1 MGNALIGIVLFEWA
15 MCKTRVVRRIDEERD
30 SLFPAWRRLD
40 VKKWSRWKMYPTAM
54 TIMPIRLFWFLVS
67 AIFVFILIKILL
79 CRADLKSERSR
90 RRKSVQILL
99 GLCSYFT
106 CIWFGVFPKKKVIQA
121 DYTEWLGPDY
131 KTNQQMPKNVPTTI
145 GNHSGPFDIAVILSA
160 LNGEV
165 AFLAKGELENVPIVS
180 YLILVMGG
188 MFAPRGGTAQ
198 AKESV
203 V

>member
-15 MCKTRVVRRIDEERD
+15 MCKTKIVRRIDEERD
-30 SLFPAWRRLD
+30 KLFPAWRRLD

-54 TIMPIRLFWFLVS
+54 TIMPIRIFWFLVS
-67 AIFVFILIKILL
+67 AVLLFVCIKILL
-79 CRADLKSERSR
+79 CGADLKSERSY
-90 RRKSVQILL
+90 RRKSVQVLL
-99 GLCSYFT
+99 GVCSYFT

-121 DYTEWLGPDY
+121 DYSEWLGPDY
-131 KTNQQMPKNVPTTI
+131 LTNQQIPKKVPTI
-145 GNHSGPFDIAVILSA
+145 VGNHCGPFDIAAILSA

-180 YLILVMGG
+180 FIILVMGG
-188 MFAPRGGTAQ
+188 MFAPRGGTPQ
-198 AKESV
+198 AKEGV